1 MILHP
6 GRLLRRSV
14 SWVMGMGILVATLFA
29 ILVRGSVFSY
39 DTWAFGASLSLVSAV
54 LMTVPFLLLGAWVI
68 IRGRGIVRKVRHTL
82 IRGTISIAFIYIGYA
97 VLYVASTN
105 AVPDKIREEYQ
116 MIHPLLRLAA
126 SPVIVFDP
134 SAFRHPDGS
143 VLEDYRLMGLSAN
156 EANLHFVQ
164 ANDLIHSLDLVTDN
178 RSEWRNRAIELGFW
192 AFGFHSLRHRG
203 LGDHLHV
210 SLRLPG

>member
-82 IRGTISIAFIYIGYA
+82 IRGTISIAFIYMGYA

-105 AVPDKIREEYQ
+105 AVPDEIREEYQ
-116 MIHPLLRLAA
+116 TIHPLLRLAA

>member
-68 IRGRGIVRKVRHTL
+68 IRGRGIVRKVRRTL
-82 IRGTISIAFIYIGYA
+82 IRGTISIAFIYMGCA
-97 VLYVASTN
+97 VLYLTSTN
-105 AVPDKIREEYQ
+105 AVPDEIREEYQ

-156 EANLHFVQ
+156 EANLHFAQ
-164 ANDLIHSLDLVTDN
+164 ANDLIHSLDLVTDS

>member
-54 LMTVPFLLLGAWVI
+54 LMTVPFLLLGARVI
-68 IRGRGIVRKVRHTL
+68 IRGRGIVRRFQLML
-82 IRGTISIAFIYIGYA
+82 IRGAIMIAFIYIGYA

-105 AVPDKIREEYQ
+105 AVPDEIREEYQ
-116 MIHPLLRLAA
+116 TIHPLLRLAA

-164 ANDLIHSLDLVTDN
+164 KDDLIHSLDLVTDN

>member
-1 MILHP
+1 M
-6 GRLLRRSV
+6 
-14 SWVMGMGILVATLFA
+14 ATLFA
-29 ILVRGSVFSY
+29 ILVRGSVFFY
-39 DTWAFGASLSLVSAV
+39 HTWALGVPLSLVSAV
-54 LMTVPFLLLGAWVI
+54 LMTVPLLLLGAWVI
-68 IRGRGIVRKVRHTL
+68 IRGRGIIRRFQLML
-82 IRGTISIAFIYIGYA
+82 IRGAIMIAFIYIGYA

-105 AVPDKIREEYQ
+105 AVPDEIREEYQ
-116 MIHPLLRLAA
+116 TIHPLLRLAA

-164 ANDLIHSLDLVTDN
+164 KDDLIHSLDLVTDN

>member
-14 SWVMGMGILVATLFA
+14 SWVMGMGILVVTLFA

-54 LMTVPFLLLGAWVI
+54 LMTVPLLLLGDWVI
-68 IRGRGIVRKVRHTL
+68 IRGPGIVRRFQLML
-82 IRGTISIAFIYIGYA
+82 IRGAIMIAFIYIGYA

-105 AVPDKIREEYQ
+105 AVPDEIREEYQ
-116 MIHPLLRLAA
+116 TIHPLLRLAA

-164 ANDLIHSLDLVTDN
+164 KDDLIHSLDLVTDN

-203 LGDHLHV
+203 VGDHLHV
-210 SLRLPG
+210 SLRLSG

>member
-1 MILHP
+1 MTYHP
-6 GRLLRRSV
+6 GSLLRRSV

-39 DTWAFGASLSLVSAV
+39 HTWGFAASLSLVCAA
-54 LMTVPFLLLGAWVI
+54 LMTVPLLLLGIWVMI
-68 IRGRGIVRKVRHTL
+68 PGRGIIRHML
-82 IRGTISIAFIYIGYA
+82 IRGAIAIAIIYTGYA

-105 AVPDKIREEYQ
+105 AVPDEIREEYQ

-134 SAFRHPDGS
+134 SAFRQSEGFM
-143 VLEDYRLMGLSAN
+143 LEDYRLMGLSAN
-156 EANLHFVQ
+156 EANLHFAQ
-164 ANDLIHSLDLVTDN
+164 KDDLIHSLDLATDN
-178 RSEWRNRAIELGFW
+178 RSEWRNRAIEIGFW
-192 AFGFHSLRHRG
+192 ALGFHSLRHVG
-203 LGDHLHV
+203 VGDHLHV

>member
-14 SWVMGMGILVATLFA
+14 SWVMGMGILVVTLFA

-105 AVPDKIREEYQ
+105 AVPDEIREEYQ
-116 MIHPLLRLAA
+116 TIHPLLRLAA

-156 EANLHFVQ
+156 EANLHFAQ
-164 ANDLIHSLDLVTDN
+164 KDDLIHSLDLVTDN

-192 AFGFHSLRHRG
+192 AFGFHSLRHLG
-203 LGDHLHV
+203 VGDHLHV
-210 SLRLPG
+210 SLRLPR

>member
-105 AVPDKIREEYQ
+105 AVPDEIREEYQ

-164 ANDLIHSLDLVTDN
+164 ANDLIHSLDLVTDS

-192 AFGFHSLRHRG
+192 ALGFHSLRHRG
-203 LGDHLHV
+203 VGDHLHV

>member
-54 LMTVPFLLLGAWVI
+54 LMTVPLLLLGAWVI
-68 IRGRGIVRKVRHTL
+68 IRGRGIVRRFQLML
-82 IRGTISIAFIYIGYA
+82 IRSAIMIALIYIGYA

-105 AVPDKIREEYQ
+105 AVPDEIREEYQ
-116 MIHPLLRLAA
+116 TIHPLLRLAA

-164 ANDLIHSLDLVTDN
+164 KDDLIHSLDLVTDN

>member
-54 LMTVPFLLLGAWVI
+54 LMTVPLLLLGARVI
-68 IRGRGIVRKVRHTL
+68 IRGRGIVRRFQLML
-82 IRGTISIAFIYIGYA
+82 IRGAIMIAFIYIGYA

-105 AVPDKIREEYQ
+105 AVPDEIREEYQ
-116 MIHPLLRLAA
+116 TIHPLLRLAA

-164 ANDLIHSLDLVTDN
+164 KDDLIHSLDLVTDN

-203 LGDHLHV
+203 VGDHLHV

>member
-1 MILHP
+1 
-6 GRLLRRSV
+6 
-14 SWVMGMGILVATLFA
+14 MGMGILVATLFA

-105 AVPDKIREEYQ
+105 AVPDEIREEYQ

-156 EANLHFVQ
+156 EANLHFAQ
-164 ANDLIHSLDLVTDN
+164 ANDLIHSLDLVTDS

-192 AFGFHSLRHRG
+192 ALGFHSLRHRG
-203 LGDHLHV
+203 VGDHLHV

>member
-1 MILHP
+1 MIHQP
-6 GRLLRRSV
+6 GGLLRRSV
-14 SWVMGMGILVATLFA
+14 SWVIGVGILVATLFA

-39 DTWAFGASLSLVSAV
+39 DTWALGASLSLVSAV
-54 LMTVPFLLLGAWVI
+54 LMTVPLLLLGAWVI
-68 IRGRGIVRKVRHTL
+68 IRGCGIVRRVQLML
-82 IRGTISIAFIYIGYA
+82 IRGAIMIAFIYMGYA

-105 AVPDKIREEYQ
+105 TVPDEIREEYQ

-134 SAFRHPDGS
+134 SAFRQPDGS
-143 VLEDYRLMGLSAN
+143 MLEDYRLMGLSAN

-164 ANDLIHSLDLVTDN
+164 KDDLIHSLDLVTDN

-203 LGDHLHV
+203 VGDHLHV

>member
-39 DTWAFGASLSLVSAV
+39 DTWALGASLSLVSAV

-192 AFGFHSLRHRG
+192 ALGFHSLRHRG
-203 LGDHLHV
+203 VGDHLHV

>member
-39 DTWAFGASLSLVSAV
+39 DTWAFGASLSLDSAV
-54 LMTVPFLLLGAWVI
+54 LMTVPLLLLGARVI

-164 ANDLIHSLDLVTDN
+164 KDDLIHSLDLVTDN

>member
-54 LMTVPFLLLGAWVI
+54 LMTVPLLLLGARVI
-68 IRGRGIVRKVRHTL
+68 IRGRGIVRRVQLML
-82 IRGTISIAFIYIGYA
+82 IRGAIMIAFIYIGYA

-116 MIHPLLRLAA
+116 TIHPLLRLAA

-164 ANDLIHSLDLVTDN
+164 KDDLIHSLDLVTDN

>member
-1 MILHP
+1 MIHQP
-6 GRLLRRSV
+6 EGLLRRSV
-14 SWVMGMGILVATLFA
+14 SWVIGVGILVATLFA

-39 DTWAFGASLSLVSAV
+39 HTWAFGASLSLVCAV
-54 LMTVPFLLLGAWVI
+54 VMTVPLLLLGAWVI
-68 IRGRGIVRKVRHTL
+68 IPGSGIVRRVQRML
-82 IRGTISIAFIYIGYA
+82 IRGTLMIAFIYMGYA

-105 AVPDKIREEYQ
+105 AVPDEIREEYQ

-126 SPVIVFDP
+126 SPVIVLDP
-134 SAFRHPDGS
+134 SAFRPPDES
-143 VLEDYRLMGLSAN
+143 MLEDYRLMGLSAN

-164 ANDLIHSLDLVTDN
+164 TDDLIHSLDLVTDN

-192 AFGFHSLRHRG
+192 AFGFHSLRLLG
-203 LGDHLHV
+203 VGDHLHV

>member
-14 SWVMGMGILVATLFA
+14 SWVMGMDILVATLFA

-192 AFGFHSLRHRG
+192 ALGFHSLRHRG
-203 LGDHLHV
+203 VGDHLHV

>member
-1 MILHP
+1 MTYHP
-6 GRLLRRSV
+6 GSLLRRSV

-39 DTWAFGASLSLVSAV
+39 HTWGFAASLSLVCAA
-54 LMTVPFLLLGAWVI
+54 LMTVPLLLLGIWVMI
-68 IRGRGIVRKVRHTL
+68 PGRGIIRHML
-82 IRGTISIAFIYIGYA
+82 IRGAIAIAIIYTGYA

-105 AVPDKIREEYQ
+105 AVPDEIREEYQ

-134 SAFRHPDGS
+134 SAFRQSEGS
-143 VLEDYRLMGLSAN
+143 MLEDHRLMGLSAN
-156 EANLHFVQ
+156 EANLHFAQ
-164 ANDLIHSLDLVTDN
+164 KDDLIHSLDLATDN
-178 RSEWRNRAIELGFW
+178 RSEWRNRAIEIGFW
-192 AFGFHSLRHRG
+192 ALGFHSLRHVG
-203 LGDHLHV
+203 VGDHLHV

>member
-164 ANDLIHSLDLVTDN
+164 KDDLIHSLDLVTDN

-203 LGDHLHV
+203 VGDHLHV
-210 SLRLPG
+210 SLRLSG

>member
-82 IRGTISIAFIYIGYA
+82 IRGTISIAFIYMGYA

-105 AVPDKIREEYQ
+105 AVPDEIREEYQ
-116 MIHPLLRLAA
+116 TIHPLLRLAA

-156 EANLHFVQ
+156 EANHHFVQ
-164 ANDLIHSLDLVTDN
+164 KDDLIHSLDLVTDN

>member
-164 ANDLIHSLDLVTDN
+164 ANDLIHSLDLVTDS

-192 AFGFHSLRHRG
+192 ALGFHSLRHRG
-203 LGDHLHV
+203 VGDHLHV

>member
-1 MILHP
+1 MIHQP
-6 GRLLRRSV
+6 EGLLRRSV
-14 SWVMGMGILVATLFA
+14 SWVIGVGILVATLFA

-39 DTWAFGASLSLVSAV
+39 HTWAFGASLSLVCAV
-54 LMTVPFLLLGAWVI
+54 VMTVPLLLLEAWVI
-68 IRGRGIVRKVRHTL
+68 IRGCGIVRRVQLML
-82 IRGTISIAFIYIGYA
+82 IRGAIMIAFIYMGYA

-105 AVPDKIREEYQ
+105 TAPDEIREEYQ

-134 SAFRHPDGS
+134 SAFRPPDGS
-143 VLEDYRLMGLSAN
+143 MLEDYRLMGLSAN

-164 ANDLIHSLDLVTDN
+164 KDDLIHSLDLVTDN

-203 LGDHLHV
+203 VGDHLHV

>member
-39 DTWAFGASLSLVSAV
+39 DTWAFGASLSLGSAV
-54 LMTVPFLLLGAWVI
+54 LMTVPLLLLGARVI
-68 IRGRGIVRKVRHTL
+68 IRGRGIVRRFQLML
-82 IRGTISIAFIYIGYA
+82 IRGAIMIAFIYIGYA

-105 AVPDKIREEYQ
+105 AVPDEIREEYQ
-116 MIHPLLRLAA
+116 TIHPLLRLAA

-134 SAFRHPDGS
+134 SAFRYPDGS
-143 VLEDYRLMGLSAN
+143 MLEDYRLMCLSAN

-164 ANDLIHSLDLVTDN
+164 KDDLIHSLDLVTDN

>member
-39 DTWAFGASLSLVSAV
+39 DTWALGASLSLVSAV

-68 IRGRGIVRKVRHTL
+68 IRGRRIGRRVQL
-82 IRGTISIAFIYIGYA
+82 MFIRGAIMIAFIYIGYA

-105 AVPDKIREEYQ
+105 AVPDEIREEYQ
-116 MIHPLLRLAA
+116 TIHPLLRLAA

-156 EANLHFVQ
+156 EANLHFAQ
-164 ANDLIHSLDLVTDN
+164 ANDLIHSLDLVTDS

-192 AFGFHSLRHRG
+192 ALGFHSLRHRG
-203 LGDHLHV
+203 VGDHLHV

>member
-1 MILHP
+1 MIHQP
-6 GRLLRRSV
+6 EGLLRRSV
-14 SWVMGMGILVATLFA
+14 SWVIGVGILVATLFA

-39 DTWAFGASLSLVSAV
+39 HTWAFGASLSLVCAV
-54 LMTVPFLLLGAWVI
+54 VMTVPLLLLGAWVI
-68 IRGRGIVRKVRHTL
+68 IPGSGIVRRVQRML
-82 IRGTISIAFIYIGYA
+82 IRGTLMIAFIYMGYA

-105 AVPDKIREEYQ
+105 AVPDEIREEYQ

-126 SPVIVFDP
+126 SPVIVLDP
-134 SAFRHPDGS
+134 SAFRPPDES
-143 VLEDYRLMGLSAN
+143 MLEDYRLMGLSAN

-164 ANDLIHSLDLVTDN
+164 KDDLIHSLDLVTDN

-192 AFGFHSLRHRG
+192 AFGFHSLRLLG
-203 LGDHLHV
+203 VGDHLHV

>member
-39 DTWAFGASLSLVSAV
+39 DTWALGASLSLVSAV

-156 EANLHFVQ
+156 EANLHFMQ
-164 ANDLIHSLDLVTDN
+164 TDDLIHSLDLVTDN

>member
-1 MILHP
+1 
-6 GRLLRRSV
+6 
-14 SWVMGMGILVATLFA
+14 MGMGILVATLFA

-192 AFGFHSLRHRG
+192 ALGFHSLRHRG
-203 LGDHLHV
+203 VGDHLHV

>member
-54 LMTVPFLLLGAWVI
+54 LMTVPLLLLGARVI
-68 IRGRGIVRKVRHTL
+68 IRGRGIVRRFQLML
-82 IRGTISIAFIYIGYA
+82 IRGAIMIAFIYIGYA

-105 AVPDKIREEYQ
+105 AVPDEIREEYQ
-116 MIHPLLRLAA
+116 TIHPLLRLAA

-192 AFGFHSLRHRG
+192 ALGFHSLRHRG
-203 LGDHLHV
+203 VGDHLHV

>member
-14 SWVMGMGILVATLFA
+14 SWVMGMGILVVTLFA

-39 DTWAFGASLSLVSAV
+39 DTWALGASLSLVSAV

-178 RSEWRNRAIELGFW
+178 RSEWSNRAIELGFW

>member
-1 MILHP
+1 MIRHP
-6 GRLLRRSV
+6 GSLLRRSV
-14 SWVMGMGILVATLFA
+14 SWLMCMCILVATLFA

-39 DTWAFGASLSLVSAV
+39 HTWAFGASISLVCAV
-54 LMTVPFLLLGAWVI
+54 VMTVPLLLLGVRVI
-68 IRGRGIVRKVRHTL
+68 IPGSGIIQRLQRML
-82 IRGTISIAFIYIGYA
+82 IRGTLMIAFIYMGYA

-105 AVPDKIREEYQ
+105 AVPDEIREEYQ

-126 SPVIVFDP
+126 SPVIVLDP
-134 SAFRHPDGS
+134 SACRPPDGS
-143 VLEDYRLMGLSAN
+143 MLEDYRLMGLSAN

-164 ANDLIHSLDLVTDN
+164 TDDLIHSLDLVTDN

-192 AFGFHSLRHRG
+192 AFGFHSLRLLG
-203 LGDHLHV
+203 VGDHLHV

>member
-1 MILHP
+1 MIHQP
-6 GRLLRRSV
+6 EGLLRRSV
-14 SWVMGMGILVATLFA
+14 SWVIGVGILVATLFA

-39 DTWAFGASLSLVSAV
+39 HTWAFGASLSLVSAV
-54 LMTVPFLLLGAWVI
+54 LMTVPLLLLGAWVI
-68 IRGRGIVRKVRHTL
+68 IPGSGIIQRLQRML
-82 IRGTISIAFIYIGYA
+82 IRGTLMIAFIYMGYA

-105 AVPDKIREEYQ
+105 AVPDEIREEYQ

-126 SPVIVFDP
+126 SPVIVLDP
-134 SAFRHPDGS
+134 SAFRPPDES
-143 VLEDYRLMGLSAN
+143 MLEDYRLMGLSAN

-164 ANDLIHSLDLVTDN
+164 TDDLIHSLDLVTDN

-192 AFGFHSLRHRG
+192 AFGFHSLRLLG
-203 LGDHLHV
+203 VGDHLHV

>member
-54 LMTVPFLLLGAWVI
+54 LMTVPLLLLGAWVI
-68 IRGRGIVRKVRHTL
+68 IPGHGIVRKVRRTL

-105 AVPDKIREEYQ
+105 AVPDEIREEYQ
-116 MIHPLLRLAA
+116 TIHPLLRLAA

-203 LGDHLHV
+203 VGDHLHV

>member
-54 LMTVPFLLLGAWVI
+54 LMTVPLLLLGSRVI
-68 IRGRGIVRKVRHTL
+68 IRGRGIVRRFQLML
-82 IRGTISIAFIYIGYA
+82 IRGAIMIAFIYIGYA

-105 AVPDKIREEYQ
+105 AVPDEIREEYQ
-116 MIHPLLRLAA
+116 TIHPLLRLAA

-164 ANDLIHSLDLVTDN
+164 KDDLIHSLDLVTDN

>member
-39 DTWAFGASLSLVSAV
+39 DTWALGASLSLVSAV

-68 IRGRGIVRKVRHTL
+68 IRGRRIGRRFQL
-82 IRGTISIAFIYIGYA
+82 MFIRGTIMIAFIYIGYA

-192 AFGFHSLRHRG
+192 ALGFHSLRHRG
-203 LGDHLHV
+203 VGDHLHV

>member
-54 LMTVPFLLLGAWVI
+54 LMTVPLLLLGAWVI
-68 IRGRGIVRKVRHTL
+68 IRGRGIVRRFQLML
-82 IRGTISIAFIYIGYA
+82 IRGAIMIAFIYIGYA

-105 AVPDKIREEYQ
+105 AVPDEIREEYQ
-116 MIHPLLRLAA
+116 TIHPLLRLAA

-156 EANLHFVQ
+156 EANLHFAQ
-164 ANDLIHSLDLVTDN
+164 KDDLIHSLDLATDN
-178 RSEWRNRAIELGFW
+178 RSEWRNRAIEIGFW
-192 AFGFHSLRHRG
+192 ALGFHSLRHVG
-203 LGDHLHV
+203 VGDHLHV

>member
-1 MILHP
+1 MIRHS
-6 GRLLRRSV
+6 GSLLRRSV
-14 SWVMGMGILVATLFA
+14 SWVIGMGILVATLFA

-39 DTWAFGASLSLVSAV
+39 DTWALGASLSLVSAV
-54 LMTVPFLLLGAWVI
+54 LMTVPLLLLGAWVI
-68 IRGRGIVRKVRHTL
+68 IRGCGIVRRVQLML
-82 IRGTISIAFIYIGYA
+82 IRGAIMIAFIYMGYA

-105 AVPDKIREEYQ
+105 TVPDEIREEYQ

-134 SAFRHPDGS
+134 SAFRQPDGS
-143 VLEDYRLMGLSAN
+143 MLEDYRLMGLSAN

-164 ANDLIHSLDLVTDN
+164 KDDLIHSLDLVTDN

-203 LGDHLHV
+203 VGDHLHV

>member
-54 LMTVPFLLLGAWVI
+54 LMTVPLLLLGVRVI
-68 IRGRGIVRKVRHTL
+68 IRGRGIVRRFQLML
-82 IRGTISIAFIYIGYA
+82 IRGAIMIAFIYIGYA

-105 AVPDKIREEYQ
+105 AVPDEIREEYQ
-116 MIHPLLRLAA
+116 TIHPLLRLAA

-143 VLEDYRLMGLSAN
+143 MLEDYRLMGLSAN

-164 ANDLIHSLDLVTDN
+164 KDDLIHSLDLVTDN